1 MMLTANELN
10 AIKAVLVDGNA
21 RDEHYSIC
29 ATLRHELRC
38 DNHQLHTLYAMQ
50 INKTDKEEP
59 VCLN

>member
-1 MMLTANELN
+1 MLTNNELN

-21 RDEHYSIC
+21 KDEHYNIC

-38 DNHQLHTLYAMQ
+38 DNHQLHTLYAIQ
-50 INKTDKEEP
+50 LNKIKKEEP